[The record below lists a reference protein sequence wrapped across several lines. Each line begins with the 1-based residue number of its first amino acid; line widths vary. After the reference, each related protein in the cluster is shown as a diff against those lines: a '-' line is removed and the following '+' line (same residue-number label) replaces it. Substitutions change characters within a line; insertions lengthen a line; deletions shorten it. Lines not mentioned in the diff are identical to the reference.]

1 MPLDPL
7 VKQFLDQA
15 AALPRPK
22 LWEAPL
28 ALSRQ
33 AFAHMMAM
41 LGPKDVPV
49 GKIQNFVIPGPS
61 GDIRAR
67 LYAPV
72 ATGGAALPALVYFHG
87 GGFVMGDLE
96 THDGLCRL
104 IADEGEF
111 VVVAVDYRR
120 APENKWPA
128 PLDDAFA
135 ATRWIFANAPA
146 LGIDAGRIA
155 IGGDSAGGHL
165 AACVTQQVKA
175 HGGLSIAFQLLL
187 FPGTEFTTDT
197 GSMNRYAVGYMMDKQ
212 TIEWCYAQVLPPD
225 TDRNSAKVS
234 PLRAADFSG
243 LPPAYIMLG
252 GYDPL
257 HDEGLAYARKLKE
270 AGVSVNVADYADMV
284 HCFIYLQSVLPQAH
298 EAVAKAAEAVAKALD
313 GV

>member
-1 MPLDPL
+1 MACECVSMRGARARIVMPLDPL

-15 AALPRPK
+15 AQMPRPK

-28 ALSRQ
+28 VLSRQ
-33 AFAHMMAM
+33 GFAHMMAM

-49 GKIQNFVIPGPS
+49 GKIQNIVIPGPA

-87 GGFVMGDLE
+87 GGFVMGDLD

-104 IADEGEF
+104 IAHEGEF

-155 IGGDSAGGHL
+155 IG
-165 AACVTQQVKA
+165 
-175 HGGLSIAFQLLL
+175 
-187 FPGTEFTTDT
+187 
-197 GSMNRYAVGYMMDKQ
+197 
-212 TIEWCYAQVLPPD
+212 
-225 TDRNSAKVS
+225 
-234 PLRAADFSG
+234 
-243 LPPAYIMLG
+243 
-252 GYDPL
+252 
-257 HDEGLAYARKLKE
+257 
-270 AGVSVNVADYADMV
+270 
-284 HCFIYLQSVLPQAH
+284 
-298 EAVAKAAEAVAKALD
+298 
-313 GV
+313 

>member
-15 AALPRPK
+15 ASLPRPK
-22 LWEAPL
+22 MWDVPL
-28 ALSRQ
+28 GLGRQ
-33 AFAHMMAM
+33 GFAQMMGM
-41 LGPKDVPV
+41 LGPKNVPV
-49 GKIQNFVIPGPS
+49 GKVQNILIPGPA

-87 GGFVMGDLE
+87 GGFVMGDLD

-104 IADEGEF
+104 IAHEGAF

-128 PLDDAFA
+128 ALDDAFA

-165 AACVTQQVKA
+165 AASVTQLVKA

-197 GSMNRYAVGYMMDKQ
+197 GSMNRFAVGYFMDRE
-212 TIEWCYAQVLPPD
+212 TIEWCYAQVLPPGA
-225 TDRNSAKVS
+225 DRASPKVS
-234 PLRAADFSG
+234 PLKARDFSG
-243 LPPAYIMLG
+243 LPPAFIMLA

-257 HDEGLAYARKLKE
+257 HDEGLAYAQKLEE
-270 AGVSVNVADYADMV
+270 AGVAVTVADYADMV

-298 EAVAKAAEAVAKALD
+298 EAVTRAADAVAKALD
-313 GV
+313 GA